1 MKDYTFIYWDDWREE
16 IIKREIPDEK
26 DLKFSTTSKEEEQ
39 A

>member
-1 MKDYTFIYWDDWREE
+1 MQDYTFIYWDDWREE

-26 DLKFSTTSKEEEQ
+26 DLKFSTKSKEEKK